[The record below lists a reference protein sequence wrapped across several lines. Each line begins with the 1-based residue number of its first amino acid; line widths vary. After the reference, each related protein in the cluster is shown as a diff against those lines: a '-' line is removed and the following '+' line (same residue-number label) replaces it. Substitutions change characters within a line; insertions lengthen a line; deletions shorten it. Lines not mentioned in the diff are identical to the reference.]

1 MNRCAEAEYAA
12 MDPEFAAD
20 LRTPEQT
27 APAHRFPHRWCAPL
41 ATAER
46 AMKSDTVEIVGMVTI
61 LLSALQLG
69 WLLLVV
75 LS

>member
-1 MNRCAEAEYAA
+1 
-12 MDPEFAAD
+12 
-20 LRTPEQT
+20 
-27 APAHRFPHRWCAPL
+27 
-41 ATAER
+41 
-46 AMKSDTVEIVGMVTI
+46 MKSDTVEIVGMVTI